1 MNIFVLHEDPRKAA
15 EMHCD
20 KHVVKMIV
28 ETAQLLCGAHHMTSN
43 REDIPYR
50 LSHKNHP
57 CAIWTRESIENYR
70 WLVSLGLYLGRE
82 YTRRYGKIHKS
93 MLAIKWCG
101 VNEPDLPQI
110 GMTPFRLAMP
120 DTCKVSDDPV
130 ENYREYYIKEK
141 ASFCTWKTSTP
152 KWFSTALSQ

>member
-1 MNIFVLHEDPRKAA
+1 MNIFVLHQDPKTCA

-28 ETAQLLCGAHHMTSN
+28 ETAQLLCGAHHMSSE

-57 CAIWTRESIENYR
+57 CAIWTRESIDNYR
-70 WLVSLGLYLGRE
+70 WLVCLGMELCQE
-82 YTRRYGKIHKS
+82 YTKRYGKTHKS
-93 MLAIKWCG
+93 QQVIQWCG
-101 VNEPDLPQI
+101 DNEPTIPCQ
-110 GMTPFRLAMP
+110 GMTAFKLAMP
-120 DTCKVSDDPV
+120 DICKISADPV

-141 ASFCTWKTSTP
+141 MSFCTWKTTTP
-152 KWFSTALSQ
+152 SWFSTALSQ